1 MASSLSLPACF
12 PEEQRV
18 HVDKE
23 EKIMPDHVLL
33 NLIEFLEKT
42 NADVLRLEAEG
53 EEALQTGGQ
62 RDFQIKLEEKAK
74 ILSALGEKAWK
85 YSEKIEGALGA
96 EISTRLEQFSTS
108 AGAALRIGSVFFMTA
123 LLYPEDH
130 KPGEPNDLETYIE
143 ELRQLI

>member
-1 MASSLSLPACF
+1 
-12 PEEQRV
+12 
-18 HVDKE
+18 
-23 EKIMPDHVLL
+23 MPDHVLL
-33 NLIEFLEKT
+33 DLIEFLEKT
-42 NADVLRLEAEG
+42 NADVIRLEAEG
-53 EEALQTGGQ
+53 EEALQNGGQ

-74 ILSALGEKAWK
+74 ILSALGENAWK

-143 ELRQLI
+143 DLRQLT